1 MVDYKKQAA
10 ELAFGLISS
19 GQTVGLGDGS
29 TVFYLME
36 LIAADTTLAR
46 SLILTS
52 SSEKTIVRMNELGLT
67 VFPLSDLKVVDSYFD
82 GCDQFDRELNALKS
96 GAGIHTMEKILAS
109 MAREFILMGD
119 SGKFSE
125 HLTDAY
131 PVVVEIIPNAIG
143 SVILKLKNM
152 FPGVDCSLRATLSAQ
167 GNHLVDLWFEQ
178 FPELSSLNTAIKM
191 LPGVV
196 DHSLFFRMA
205 GKAVIAGPD
214 GTAIMV
220 SSRR

>member
-19 GQTVGLGDGS
+19 GQTIGLGDGS

-36 LIAADTTLAR
+36 LIAADTTLAT

-109 MAREFILMGD
+109 MKLDKKIEAGAVRWILPRG
-119 SGKFSE
+119 
-125 HLTDAY
+125 
-131 PVVVEIIPNAIG
+131 IG
-143 SVILKLKNM
+143 SVEVTREVPAEVVGQVL
-152 FPGVDCSLRATLSAQ
+152 
-167 GNHLVDLWFEQ
+167 E
-178 FPELSSLNTAIKM
+178 ELL
-191 LPGVV
+191 
-196 DHSLFFRMA
+196 
-205 GKAVIAGPD
+205 
-214 GTAIMV
+214 
-220 SSRR
+220 